1 MVIMGHRKKH
11 APRHGSLAF
20 LPRKRASSIKAR
32 IRHWEDNSEG
42 INFLGF
48 AGFKVGMS
56 HVLYIEDQPN
66 SPYYGKEL
74 MKSVTVVEVPPLVL
88 IGVRVYKEDD
98 YGKYIAGE
106 IFTKEFNNFLA
117 RKVSLPNIE
126 NYDIKKLKN
135 KIFEDLNETC
145 EIRGVFQTQPHK
157 TSLPRKKPDI
167 IEIKVNSSN
176 VPKDELNFT
185 LKNLGKE
192 IRARDV
198 LNEGELID
206 IIAVT
211 KGKGFQGPVKRF
223 GIKILTRKNSKIKR
237 TVACIGPWHPA
248 RVLYTVP
255 RAGQMGFHQRTEY
268 HKRIMLIGENEE
280 EINPK
285 GGYIRYGKIQGDYL
299 LILGSIPGPKK
310 RLIRI
315 RKTIRPIKSF
325 LVKTPEITFISRE
338 SHQRK

>member
-1 MVIMGHRKKH
+1 MAHRKKH

-20 LPRKRASSIKAR
+20 LPRKRAAVIKGR
-32 IRHWEDNSEG
+32 IRHWLDNSEE

-48 AGFKVGMS
+48 AGFKAGMT
-56 HVLYIEDQPN
+56 HIIYIEDQPN

-74 MKSVTVVEVPPLVL
+74 MKPVTVLEVPPLIL
-88 IGVRVYKEDD
+88 IGVRVYNEDE

-106 IFTKEFNNFLA
+106 IFTNEFNNYIT
-117 RKVSLPNIE
+117 RKISLPNFE
-126 NYDIKKLKN
+126 NYNIKDLK
-135 KIFEDLNETC
+135 KKTKRILNNTS
-145 EIRGVFQTQPHK
+145 EIRGIFQTQPYK

-167 IEIKVNSSN
+167 IEIKVNSSTSLEDAFDF
-176 VPKDELNFT
+176 VFDNFG
-185 LKNLGKE
+185 NE

-206 IIAVT
+206 VIAVT

-223 GIKILTRKNSKIKR
+223 GVKILTRKNSKIR
-237 TVACIGPWHPA
+237 RAVACIGPWHPA

-255 RAGQMGFHQRTEY
+255 RAGQLGFHQRTEY
-268 HKRIMLIGENEE
+268 HKRIMVIGENEE

-285 GGYIRYGKIQGDYL
+285 GGYIQYGRIQGDYL
-299 LILGSIPGPKK
+299 VVLGSIPGPKK

-315 RKTIRPIKSF
+315 RKTIRPLKSF
-325 LVKTPEITFISRE
+325 EVKPPEITFISRE